1 MMAKSAQRALTS
13 GEIALARPAFGE
25 KIAYDRVRISDGP
38 GNNFAAI
45 IAFAKGNPAI
55 TLGSTIYF
63 KEDHS
68 PDFSRSNTAGKKSF
82 MHEMMHILQYRQLG
96 QVPFLARYFKEV
108 AEAGFKPDDMYIYK
122 AGETPFI
129 GAMLEAQAEM
139 LMDYSEALWTGNVT
153 RKAELA
159 KNLARSGLYGL

>member
-1 MMAKSAQRALTS
+1 MAKSAQRALTS

-25 KIAYDRVRISDGP
+25 KVAYDRVRISDGP
-38 GNNFAAI
+38 GNNFAAM

-68 PDFSRSNTAGKKSF
+68 PDFSQSGTAGKKSF

-96 QVPFLARYFKEV
+96 QAPFLARYFKEV
-108 AEAGFKPDDMYIYK
+108 AESGFKPDDMYNYK
-122 AGETPFI
+122 PGETPFAA
-129 GAMLEAQAEM
+129 AMLEAQAEM
-139 LMDYSEALWTGNVT
+139 LSDYSEALWTANEE
-153 RKAELA
+153 RKALIA
-159 KNLARSGLYGL
+159 RNLAESGLYGL